1 MLPES
6 HVERDLHIVRKLSGT
21 AKISV
26 ICLSGKCKIKRS
38 AWFLCL
44 HLLPFLSSSLPR
56 SVSYSNLKES
66 DKDRRLSVEIWDW
79 DLTSR
84 NDFMGSLSFG
94 ISELQK
100 QGVNGW
106 WESLLTHTYT
116 SVEMRKSLR
125 VNHIVYTLILKSLC
139 QLNLI
144 AYHRNS
150 QTCSSP
156 YTSNCFSRL
165 LSPLYL
171 KTLALSEVLSL
182 SFLPSSRALYLR
194 ALHSCFLLTHTPI
207 PARTPLN
214 AYLVS

>member
-1 MLPES
+1 M
-6 HVERDLHIVRKLSGT
+6 ERDLHIVRKLSGT
-21 AKISV
+21 AKRSV
-26 ICLSGKCKIKRS
+26 ICLSGKCKIKCS

-44 HLLPFLSSSLPR
+44 RLSSSLSSSLLR

-116 SVEMRKSLR
+116 SVEMRKSPR
-125 VNHIVYTLILKSLC
+125 GKYIVYTLILKSLR
-139 QLNLI
+139 QLNHI
-144 AYHRNS
+144 GNHRDS
-150 QTCSSP
+150 QTCGSP
-156 YTSNCFSRL
+156 YTSNWFSHLLWIWRL
-165 LSPLYL
+165 LLFQKSS
-171 KTLALSEVLSL
+171 ALH
-182 SFLPSSRALYLR
+182 LR
-194 ALHSCFLLTHTPI
+194 ALHSCFPLTHIPV

-214 AYLVS
+214 AWHVG